1 MHFDCLEK
9 LMIAMFGYGLKYVC
23 NNSIFALL
31 F

>member
-1 MHFDCLEK
+1 MRFK
-9 LMIAMFGYGLKYVC
+9 LLDEQMVAMFDYGLKYVC